1 MASTLLVARSQTEC
15 NAGLIVHSDQGGHCK
30 MQLRGAMLAQRG
42 VKQSMSREGNCLDN
56 DIVESFVGALKAE
69 YFYLAALKGI
79 D

>member
-1 MASTLLVARSQTEC
+1 
-15 NAGLIVHSDQGGHCK
+15 
-30 MQLRGAMLAQRG
+30 MQHRG

-56 DIVESFVGALKAE
+56 DILENFVGALKAE

>member
-1 MASTLLVARSQTEC
+1 
-15 NAGLIVHSDQGGHCK
+15 

-56 DIVESFVGALKAE
+56 DIVENFVGALKAE